1 MPRRCLLALLSLAA
15 AAPAA
20 AQPEAKLVRP
30 AARLAHQFSTI
41 GGAREL
47 ADGRVLIA
55 DGIDNVVLRVDLAT
69 QKLDTVGRSGQGPGE
84 YKAPDALFPLPGQA
98 TMVVDLGNARLSI
111 FDGAGKYRES
121 IPIAQGQPGRGA
133 FSLIFPRAVD
143 AAGRIYYQPLGG
155 GPRADST
162 VVIRWDR
169 ASGRSDTVAR
179 VKLPSM
185 ITKESGGPNNRNMR
199 QRPTPYPPQDS
210 WAVAPDGRVALVRA
224 PVYRVDWVSAAG
236 VRTVGKP
243 IPAVAV
249 PIREAEKKEYQAD
262 QAANGL
268 SVSMENRNGQVS
280 MNFSRG
286 RSDGAREEAEDIAA
300 TEWPAAK
307 PAATGLVLAAPD
319 GILWIERSGP
329 AGAAR
334 TYDLIGPDGAVARR
348 VTLPV
353 GRRVVGF
360 GARGVYVRHID
371 ADGINY
377 LERYDQPK

>member
-1 MPRRCLLALLSLAA
+1 MNRRWLFSLCSLAVTTSA
-15 AAPAA
+15 V
-20 AQPEAKLVRP
+20 AQPEVKLAKP
-30 AARLAHQFSTI
+30 AARLAHQFSVI
-41 GGAREL
+41 GGVREL
-47 ADGRVLIA
+47 TDGRVLVA

-69 QKLDTVGRSGQGPGE
+69 QKLDTIGRSGQGPGE
-84 YKAPDALFPLPGQA
+84 YKAPDALFPLPSQA

-111 FDGAGKYRES
+111 FDGSGKYRES
-121 IPIAQGQPGRGA
+121 IPIAQGQPGQGA

-155 GPRADST
+155 GPRSDST

-169 ASGRSDTVAR
+169 AAGRSDTVAR

-199 QRPTPYPPQDS
+199 QRPTPYPPQDF

-224 PVYRVDWVSAAG
+224 PGYRVDWVSAAG
-236 VRTVGKP
+236 ARTVGKP
-243 IPAVAV
+243 ISAAAV
-249 PIREAEKKEYQAD
+249 PVREAEKKEYLAD

-268 SVSMENRNGQVS
+268 SVSMENRNGRVS
-280 MNFSRG
+280 MNFTRG

-300 TEWPAAK
+300 TEWPAVT
-307 PAATGLVLAAPD
+307 PAATGLVLAGPD
-319 GILWIERSGP
+319 GLLWIERSVP

-334 TYDLIGPDGAVARR
+334 VYDVVGPDGGVVRR

-360 GARGVYVRHID
+360 GARGVYARHID

-377 LERYDQPK
+377 LERYDQP